1 MEAPRNIHFDN
12 DVGFE
17 GAILIGWAN
26 VGPQRIRCVVGRETI
41 NELDHFK
48 HATASEIRL
57 RKREIFEEL
66 KPAFVRKIENRE
78 LDRSTIPTVTVYWRD
93 LHAFH

>member
-1 MEAPRNIHFDN
+1 MNIEFDN

-17 GAILIGWAN
+17 GALLIGWAN
-26 VGPQRIRCVVGRETI
+26 VGRQRIRCVAGRETI
-41 NELDHFK
+41 NELQHFK

-66 KPAFVRKIENRE
+66 KPAFLKKIEDRR
-78 LDRSTIPTVTVYWRD
+78 LDRSTIPTVRVSWQD

>member
-1 MEAPRNIHFDN
+1 MNIQFDK

-17 GAILIGWAN
+17 GAILIGWASADR
-26 VGPQRIRCVVGRETI
+26 QRIRCIAGRETI
-41 NELDHFK
+41 NELEHFK

-66 KPAFVRKIENRE
+66 KPAFTRKIESQD
-78 LDRSTIPTVTVYWRD
+78 LDRSTIPTVTVYLRD